1 MRISRSNSNSRALMA
16 LTAIALTSIFVVA
29 GCGDDEAENPMLPN
43 DPGQAKLRVLHLSPD
58 APGVDV
64 FLNSASTP
72 VVSNLEFQSG
82 TAYVL
87 VDAGSYRID
96 IAAHGDAIDQAV
108 LTVPSLALDA
118 DRSYTAVAYNS
129 LFQIAPLALVDE
141 LEGLA
146 SDKIRV
152 RAIHTAVGIG
162 QVDIWNIPSSG
173 APSILY
179 EDVDFS
185 AVGPYFDLP
194 AGAYTL
200 GFDVNNDATPDVVFS
215 LPALPGGTIANVFA
229 VTDQSGTPFLL
240 AQLQDGSVARIDV
253 N

>member
-1 MRISRSNSNSRALMA
+1 MRISKTDSKRLIAT
-16 LTAIALTSIFVVA
+16 TAIALASMFVVA

-43 DPGQAKLRVLHLSPD
+43 DPGQASLRVLHLSPD

-64 FLNSASTP
+64 FLNSGSTP
-72 VVSNLEFQSG
+72 AVSNLEFQRG

-96 IAAHGDAIDQAV
+96 IAANGNAIDQAV
-108 LTVPSLALDA
+108 LTVPSLALEA
-118 DRSYTAVAYNS
+118 DKSYTAVAYNQ
-129 LFQIAPLALVDE
+129 LALIAPLALADE

-173 APSILY
+173 SPSILY
-179 EDVDFS
+179 ENVDFS

-215 LPALPGGTIANVFA
+215 LPALPAGTIANVFA

-240 AQLQDGSVARIDV
+240 AQLQDGTVARIDV